1 MMSIK
6 INRGLFVRSLHFSPQ
21 KMEALV
27 CRNFGDPTGPMM
39 ETSPIAVSKSYVIP
53 TIDSPTSVR
62 VRIRATSLNFAN
74 YLQIL
79 GKYQEKPQLPFI
91 PGSDYSGTVESV
103 GASVSKFRV
112 GDRVC
117 SFAAL
122 GSFAEFIVAEEKD
135 L

>member
-1 MMSIK
+1 
-6 INRGLFVRSLHFSPQ
+6 
-21 KMEALV
+21 MEVLV
-27 CRNFGDPTGPMM
+27 CRNIGDPTGPMIG
-39 ETSPIAVSKSYVIP
+39 TSPIAVSKSHIIP
-53 TIDSPTSVR
+53 TIGSPTSVR

-91 PGSDYSGTVESV
+91 PGSDYSGTVESI

-117 SFAAL
+117 SIAAV